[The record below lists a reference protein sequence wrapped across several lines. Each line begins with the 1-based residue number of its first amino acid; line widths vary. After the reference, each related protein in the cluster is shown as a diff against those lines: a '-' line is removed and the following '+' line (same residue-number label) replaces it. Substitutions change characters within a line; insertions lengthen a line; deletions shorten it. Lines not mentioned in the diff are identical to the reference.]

1 MGKEGCWKGLG
12 GGRGWK
18 GVKGESGGAY
28 PELGRGGFGE
38 GLVAVED
45 FDGEEEEELEER
57 REVGLEEDVGVLGH
71 DLVDEGDAVQ
81 GDFRVGFG
89 FCRGMVN
96 N

>member
-1 MGKEGCWKGLG
+1 MEEVRGLERGDEKE
-12 GGRGWK
+12 
-18 GVKGESGGAY
+18 AY

-71 DLVDEGDAVQ
+71 DLVDEGDAVE
-81 GDFRVGFG
+81 GDFRVGFR
-89 FCRGMVN
+89 FCGGMVN
-96 N
+96 NH